1 MQLDIPD
8 MLRGDDAMRDSNPVA
23 VMLVAMLVDQIQS
36 LGRYYYDG
44 MWREDPAELSEWL
57 RRDTI
62 RMMSSPKE
70 KGTYMREEATREWQL
85 WGRATDVLLAVL
97 ERDTV
102 VRIDRG
108 RIVALAKRAGAKSGS
123 RNIDPEQRRRNK
135 RRENER
141 YRGKAGAWKPG
152 RGPVA
157 DEPRLY
163 RAEQV

>member
-8 MLRGDDAMRDSNPVA
+8 MLCGDEAMRDSNPVA
-23 VMLVAMLVDQIQS
+23 VMLVAMLVNQIQS

-44 MWREDPAELSEWL
+44 MWAEDPAELGEWL
-57 RRDTI
+57 RRDTD

-70 KGTYMREEATREWQL
+70 KGTFMREEATREWQL
-85 WGRATDVLLAVL
+85 WGRATDVLLEAL

-123 RNIDPEQRRRNK
+123 RNLDPEERRRK
-135 RRENER
+135 KKRENDR
-141 YRGKAGAWKPG
+141 YKARRGDLRK
-152 RGPVA
+152 VE
-157 DEPRLY
+157 EPRIY
-163 RAEQV
+163 RAREV